1 MYDVVAI
8 GNALVDTEFTLS
20 DAALD
25 ATGLARGNM
34 TLVDTNGQN
43 MLFTA
48 LNEQNLKPAKQAGG
62 GSAANSMVAFAALG
76 GRAYYHCR
84 VGGDD
89 MGDFYLGDLANL
101 GVATDATYA
110 VQADG
115 TTGSC
120 VVLVTPDA
128 ERTMQTHLGTS
139 SEINTDNINFQT
151 LKDAK
156 WLYLE
161 GYLAMSPSAT
171 EALSQLYEHARKTG
185 AKVAVSFADPAV
197 VKFAK
202 EGLSAIL
209 NRGVDAVFCNAEE
222 AALFADADGDADP
235 VNTLL
240 KYSDLVVIT
249 NSDKPTTIAC
259 RIDDDIIEHH
269 IESCVVSQVIDTNG
283 AGDNYAGAFLYGL
296 SQNLDLP
303 NCGRLA
309 SAVAAAVVGQFGPRL
324 SIEEYQTIK
333 KRTISLA

>member
-43 MLFTA
+43 MLFAA

-115 TTGSC
+115 QQA
-120 VVLVTPDA
+120 LVWSWSHQ
-128 ERTMQTHLGTS
+128 MQNAPCKR
-139 SEINTDNINFQT
+139 IWVQA
-151 LKDAK
+151 AK
-156 WLYLE
+156 LILTI
-161 GYLAMSPSAT
+161 LIFRHS
-171 EALSQLYEHARKTG
+171 KT
-185 AKVAVSFADPAV
+185 
-197 VKFAK
+197 
-202 EGLSAIL
+202 
-209 NRGVDAVFCNAEE
+209 
-222 AALFADADGDADP
+222 
-235 VNTLL
+235 
-240 KYSDLVVIT
+240 
-249 NSDKPTTIAC
+249 
-259 RIDDDIIEHH
+259 
-269 IESCVVSQVIDTNG
+269 QNG
-283 AGDNYAGAFLYGL
+283 
-296 SQNLDLP
+296 
-303 NCGRLA
+303 C
-309 SAVAAAVVGQFGPRL
+309 
-324 SIEEYQTIK
+324 I
-333 KRTISLA
+333 